1 MGMLIVE
8 KEIAMNFDDLSAETK
23 AKLLKCKSPEDI
35 LELAKSE
42 GIDLT
47 DEQIEGISGGGTWD
61 SEPCHSVTW

>member
-23 AKLLKCKSPEDI
+23 AKLLECKSPEDV
-35 LELAKSE
+35 LELARSE

-47 DEQIEGISGGGTWD
+47 DEQIEGISGGDTWD
-61 SEPCHSVTW
+61 PYPCPSVTW

>member
-1 MGMLIVE
+1 MGVFIDE
-8 KEIAMNFDDLSAETK
+8 IGIAMSFDDLSAETK
-23 AKLLKCKSPEDI
+23 AKLLECKSPEEI

-42 GIDLT
+42 AIELT

>member
-23 AKLLKCKSPEDI
+23 AKLLECKSPEDV

-47 DEQIEGISGGGTWD
+47 DEQIEEISGGGCD
-61 SEPCHSVTW
+61 LLHLASC

>member
-23 AKLLKCKSPEDI
+23 AKLLECKSPEEI

-42 GIDLT
+42 AIELT
-47 DEQIEGISGGGTWD
+47 DEQIEGISGGDTWD
-61 SEPCHSVTW
+61 PIPCPSVTW